1 MSSQVC
7 GILVASFD
15 QASGTSIDFA
25 IGAIRPA
32 RTSTSKTLSSAAESE
47 LPGSTIGLMSSAS
60 SPK

>member
-1 MSSQVC
+1 MSSHAC

-32 RTSTSKTLSSAAESE
+32 RTKTSKTLSRAALSDD
-47 LPGSTIGLMSSAS
+47 PGRTIGLMSSAS

>member
-1 MSSQVC
+1 MSCQAC

-32 RTSTSKTLSSAAESE
+32 RTSTSKTLSSAAESDE
-47 LPGSTIGLMSSAS
+47 PGSTIGLMSSAS